1 MSANSFFKDISS
13 IPDLPQFMN
22 YNFSSIV
29 DLPKNPC
36 ILDLKNGINFQN
48 SGESFS
54 IGKYNEKRLNLYRG
68 ALFEEFS
75 RFIHMG
81 IDIGAPPGTIVKS
94 FFDGEIFLFKYNDLK
109 LDYGYT
115 LITKHH
121 FDEKNLFALYGHLS
135 KSSLENKKIGQKIQS
150 GEKIATIGKKHEN
163 GGWPPH
169 VHFQLSTIEPKE
181 CDLPGVVSKEDHELA
196 LKIFPDP
203 RLVLGQLY

>member
-36 ILDLKNGINFQN
+36 ILDLKNGKNFQN

-54 IGKYNEKRLNLYRG
+54 IGKYN
-68 ALFEEFS
+68 
-75 RFIHMG
+75 
-81 IDIGAPPGTIVKS
+81 
-94 FFDGEIFLFKYNDLK
+94 
-109 LDYGYT
+109 
-115 LITKHH
+115 
-121 FDEKNLFALYGHLS
+121 EKNLFALYGHLS

-150 GEKIATIGKKHEN
+150 GERIATIGKKHEN